1 MSNPHGL
8 DIDSE
13 KNMVFVCDGM
23 DGLKVYDYSNVNE
36 IQNNQLN
43 HIAGL
48 NTYDIILNNGIAH
61 MIGDDGLRQY
71 SYDDA
76 GTLVELSTI
85 PLN

>member
-1 MSNPHGL
+1 
-8 DIDSE
+8 
-13 KNMVFVCDGM
+13 
-23 DGLKVYDYSNVNE
+23 
-36 IQNNQLN
+36 
-43 HIAGL
+43 L